1 MKTMALKAAAAA
13 LVTGVTVFGLTVPV
27 SAQEVDIDFCT
38 NFYPELCMG
47 DDGEIDRDMFP
58 FLVDGVAIPG
68 YTDARYEA
76 AVTALARHK
85 AGDDLD
91 GNGIPDSP
99 EISVCGKAGCLPE
112 WAASAE
118 VTEGEAKVID
128 YPVGKPG
135 SSSSTKV
142 DLKGLNPDKLVSVFT
157 LSTPIVNYFGS
168 YPDSGTA
175 TVTAGPNGPDF
186 GVHRIV
192 AVGTADG
199 ENAAAVK
206 VWRLDVLPRDD
217 TGAATTTTAAAGQ
230 NGASNVQGATQSAS
244 TASTGTTT
252 ARTGAQAGPWIMA
265 GSAAVLLGSALILGA
280 RRRRA
285 VK

>member
-1 MKTMALKAAAAA
+1 
-13 LVTGVTVFGLTVPV
+13 
-27 SAQEVDIDFCT
+27 
-38 NFYPELCMG
+38 MG
-47 DDGEIDRDMFP
+47 GQRRDNRGRSQGDR
-58 FLVDGVAIPG
+58 LPG
-68 YTDARYEA
+68 GQ
-76 AVTALARHK
+76 
-85 AGDDLD
+85 AGF
-91 GNGIPDSP
+91 I
-99 EISVCGKAGCLPE
+99 I
-112 WAASAE
+112 
-118 VTEGEAKVID
+118 
-128 YPVGKPG
+128 
-135 SSSSTKV
+135 SSTKV
-142 DLKGLNPDKLVSVFT
+142 DLKGLRPDKLVSVFT

-192 AVGTADG
+192 AVGAADSKRS
-199 ENAAAVK
+199 AVK

-217 TGAATTTTAAAGQ
+217 TGATTTTTAAAGQ